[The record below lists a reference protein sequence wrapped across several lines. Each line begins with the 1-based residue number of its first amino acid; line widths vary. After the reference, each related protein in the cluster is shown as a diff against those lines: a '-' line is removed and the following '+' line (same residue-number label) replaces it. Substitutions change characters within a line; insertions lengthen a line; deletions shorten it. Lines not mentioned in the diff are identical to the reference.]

1 MDRICRQRGGNAV
14 YGYFGIVRMT
24 MEAHRYSEN
33 RFDYHFLKGFDVH
46 TDSDFRQWWNPEKF
60 DWTYSKYLPRYWSHH
75 FEQWWDTD
83 RYNWQS
89 SSALIRH
96 CPQHFNTWWNPEKF
110 DWKPRS
116 TRFLMNY
123 CKEHFDTWWD
133 PESFPWET
141 NVIYLIKDFN
151 DKFETWWDEEKFP
164 WGTKF
169 LFGNTIAEEMLIRYC
184 VAYFPIWYCTD
195 YFQLTDRLC
204 DLLRA
209 HCGDFN
215 DIWAQDYLLYK
226 LAK

>member
-24 MEAHRYSEN
+24 TEAHRYSEN
-33 RFDYHFLKGFDVH
+33 RFDYRFLNGFDVH
-46 TDSDFRQWWNPEKF
+46 ADSDFRQWWNPK
-60 DWTYSKYLPRYWSHH
+60 
-75 FEQWWDTD
+75 
-83 RYNWQS
+83 
-89 SSALIRH
+89 
-96 CPQHFNTWWNPEKF
+96 
-110 DWKPRS
+110 
-116 TRFLMNY
+116 
-123 CKEHFDTWWD
+123 
-133 PESFPWET
+133 SFPWET

-151 DKFETWWDEEKFP
+151 DKFETWWDEEKLP

-169 LFGNTIAEEMLIRYC
+169 LFGNISVEEILIRYC

-204 DLLRA
+204 DLLKM
-209 HCGDFN
+209 HCGDFK

>member
-14 YGYFGIVRMT
+14 YDYLGIVRMT
-24 MEAHRYSEN
+24 METHRYIEN
-33 RFDYHFLKGFDVH
+33 RFDYLFLKGFDVS
-46 TDSDFRQWWNPEKF
+46 TDFRQWWNPQKF
-60 DWTYSKYLPRYWSHH
+60 DWTYSKYLPRYWSHN
-75 FEQWWDTD
+75 FEQWWDPD

-89 SSALIRH
+89 SSTLIRYCRQYFH
-96 CPQHFNTWWNPEKF
+96 IWWDPEKF

-151 DKFETWWDEEKFP
+151 DKFETWWDEKKFP

-169 LFGNTIAEEMLIRYC
+169 LFGNMSAEEILTQYC
-184 VAYFPIWYCTD
+184 VDYFPIWYCAD
-195 YFQLTDRLC
+195 HFQLTARLC
-204 DLLRA
+204 ELLRA
-209 HCGDFN
+209 HCGDFK
-215 DIWAQDYLLYK
+215 DTWAQDYLLYK